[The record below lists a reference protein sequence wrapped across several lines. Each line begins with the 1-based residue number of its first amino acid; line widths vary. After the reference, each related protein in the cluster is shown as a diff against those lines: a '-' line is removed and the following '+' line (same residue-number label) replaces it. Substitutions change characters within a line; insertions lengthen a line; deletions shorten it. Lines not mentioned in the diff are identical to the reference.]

1 MPPEP
6 RPDAPAPQAPLPK
19 RPVSNR
25 AIIGALF
32 LVIAITVALSLWL
45 TITRNRKVAHLT
57 EASSNLRSLSFNLY
71 SFDEE
76 YGSFPDASTAVDV
89 KDSTG
94 TPLTLGNSSSN
105 QLFRQLIA
113 TVGRAESIF
122 WAKTSRDSKKP
133 DSNIDS
139 DATALAPGECA
150 FSYVS
155 GRSSYGTDTPI
166 VMAPLIPGTTRFDPK
181 PFARK
186 AVVFFVGD
194 DVQIL
199 PIDPS
204 GRVLVNGRDLFDPAQ
219 PYWRG
224 IPPDLK
230 WPE

>member
-1 MPPEP
+1 MTSEP
-6 RPDAPAPQAPLPK
+6 RPDEPAPQAPRPK

-25 AIIGALF
+25 AILGALF
-32 LVIAITVALSLWL
+32 LLLSIPTALLFL
-45 TITRNRKVAHLT
+45 PPIMGDQKVANLS
-57 EASSNLRSLSFNLY
+57 EASSNLRALSFNLY

-94 TPLTLGNSSSN
+94 TPLTLGDSSSN

-113 TVGRAESIF
+113 TVGKSEKIF
-122 WAKTSRDSKKP
+122 WAEITRGPEKP
-133 DSNIDS
+133 DDIIDS
-139 DATALAPGECA
+139 DATALAPGECS

-155 GRSSYGTDTPI
+155 GRSSFGVGTPV
-166 VMAPLIPGTTRFDPK
+166 VMTPLIPGTTRFDPK
-181 PFARK
+181 PFGGK

-199 PIDPS
+199 PIDRS
-204 GRVLVNGRDLFDPAQ
+204 GRVLVNDRDLFDPAQ

-224 IPPDLK
+224 KPPDLK

>member
-1 MPPEP
+1 MTPEP
-6 RPDAPAPQAPLPK
+6 RPDEPTPQAPLPK

-25 AIIGALF
+25 AILGALF
-32 LVIAITVALSLWL
+32 LLLSIPLALLFL
-45 TITRNRKVAHLT
+45 PPIMEDQKVANLS
-57 EASSNLRSLSFNLY
+57 EASSNLRCLSCMLY

-76 YGSFPDASTAVDV
+76 YGSFPDSSTAIDV
-89 KDSTG
+89 KDCTG
-94 TPLTLGNSSSN
+94 TPLTLGDSSSN

-133 DSNIDS
+133 DNNIDS
-139 DATALAPGECA
+139 TATALAPGECA

-155 GRSSYGTDTPI
+155 GRSSFGVGTPV
-166 VMAPLIPGTTRFDPK
+166 VMTPLIPGTTRFDPK
-181 PFARK
+181 PFGRK

-194 DVQIL
+194 DVRIL
-199 PIDPS
+199 PIEPD

-219 PYWRG
+219 PYWHG
-224 IPPDLK
+224 KPPDLK

>member
-25 AIIGALF
+25 AILGALF
-32 LVIAITVALSLWL
+32 LLLSIPTALLFLPPIMGDQNAADLS
-45 TITRNRKVAHLT
+45 

-76 YGSFPDASTAVDV
+76 YGSFPDASTAIDV

-94 TPLTLGNSSSN
+94 TPLTLGDSSSN

-113 TVGRAESIF
+113 TAGKSEKIF
-122 WAKTSRDSKKP
+122 WAKTSPTARKP
-133 DSNIDS
+133 DDIINS
-139 DATALAPGECA
+139 DATALAPGECS

-155 GRSSYGTDTPI
+155 GRSSYGTGTPV

-181 PFARK
+181 PFGRK
-186 AVVFFVGD
+186 AVVFFVGTG
-194 DVQIL
+194 VQVL
-199 PIDPS
+199 PIDSS